1 MPLGAW
7 KAAKARAAAAA
18 MTIARV
24 AAVQLGN
31 ISLPPSLCIG
41 ENGPEWSLDR
51 QFKGRERMKT
61 LEVIQVKL
69 YATPP
74 ATTSPST
81 SRLLALR

>member
-7 KAAKARAAAAA
+7 KAAKARAAAA

-41 ENGPEWSLDR
+41 ENGLEWSLDR
-51 QFKGRERMKT
+51 QFKGKRE
-61 LEVIQVKL
+61 
-69 YATPP
+69 
-74 ATTSPST
+74 
-81 SRLLALR
+81 